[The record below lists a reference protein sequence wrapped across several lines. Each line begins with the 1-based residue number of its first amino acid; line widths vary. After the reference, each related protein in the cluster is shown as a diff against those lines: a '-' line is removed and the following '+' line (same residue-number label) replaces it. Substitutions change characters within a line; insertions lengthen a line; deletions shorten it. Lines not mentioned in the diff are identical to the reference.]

1 MAGSGWVLFK
11 GVVFNDLNQNGV
23 QDPGEPGVANFRV
36 FIDTNHDGIYQS
48 TETST
53 LTSSLGTYFF
63 ANVQPGVIRLDV
75 VIPNEFTDNA
85 AWSLTTPAV
94 GYREVAVGAGGALTN
109 VFFGLDNRA
118 DKDWGDLPDSYQTT
132 AAANGPSHVVVP
144 GFQLGPSIDGEV
156 NGVPTPLATGEG
168 QVGDDDDG
176 VHIVSNG
183 GVLMKGTN
191 TLNVMVEGV
200 GGLLTGWMDFN
211 GDGHFDESERL
222 QWSLNGTSLGGEAD
236 INPGT
241 YNLQITIPAT
251 AVNGPIAARF
261 RWGEQGLSFS
271 GPAAIGEV
279 EDYFFGLN
287 YIYGDYDRNGV
298 VNQADYNVWRH
309 QNWERQLRHFRVR
322 MATAM
327 ASLTM
332 PTTTFGEVTSANL
345 CRVPEQVQCS
355 LRAQVR
361 AARWLPAGRAR
372 GLGSGV
378 GISSA
383 FSSLSSVSTVSS
395 SLQSATMASGAS
407 SSSLLLNDLALG
419 DIDSASFHTSDDS
432 LYSDATPYRR
442 SSERS
447 RFGLGAWRRCE
458 LVECKLTHVR

>member
-1 MAGSGWVLFK
+1 M
-11 GVVFNDLNQNGV
+11 FNDLNQNGV

-36 FIDTNHDGIYQS
+36 FMDTNHDGIYQS

-63 ANVQPGVIRLDV
+63 ANVQPGIVRLDV
-75 VIPNEFTDNA
+75 VIPNEFTDDA
-85 AWSLTTPAV
+85 AWSLTTPSF

-118 DKDWGDLPDSYQTT
+118 DKDWGDLPNSYQTT

-251 AVNGPIAARF
+251 TANGPIAARF

-287 YIYGDYDRNGV
+287 YIFGDYDRNGV

-309 QNWERQLRHFRVR
+309 QKGTTVTPFSGADGNGDGVVNDADYDVWRSHFGQ
-322 MATAM
+322 
-327 ASLTM
+327 SLPSPGAGSM
-332 PTTTFGEVTSANL
+332 L
-345 CRVPEQVQCS
+345 
-355 LRAQVR
+355 
-361 AARWLPAGRAR
+361 AAGSGSSGTLAAGGSGT

-378 GISSA
+378 GISSVLQQ
-383 FSSLSSVSTVSS
+383 FVVSFNRLQQSSIGDDGFGCFEF
-395 SLQSATMASGAS
+395 Q
-407 SSSLLLNDLALG
+407 LAV
-419 DIDSASFHTSDDS
+419 
-432 LYSDATPYRR
+432 
-442 SSERS
+442 E
-447 RFGLGAWRRCE
+447 RFGFG
-458 LVECKLTHVR
+458 